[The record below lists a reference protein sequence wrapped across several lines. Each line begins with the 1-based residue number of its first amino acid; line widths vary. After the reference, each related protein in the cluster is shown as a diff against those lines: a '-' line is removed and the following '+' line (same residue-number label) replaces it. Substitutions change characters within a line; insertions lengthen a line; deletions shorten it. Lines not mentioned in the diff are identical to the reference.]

1 MIVNPRLAPTEALID
16 AVDPEEL
23 KFALAFR
30 EAVFTGRTPPGRSV
44 EWFGA
49 ESAEFL
55 FPDTP
60 DNRAAMALLGHC
72 GCDREKFFALM
83 TRIEHLFS
91 LLESAQARG
100 WASIEGS
107 SVGIHDAV
115 LEAASKAPMH
125 LTRGPDEEGFF
136 EAVEALAHRVGSEQR
151 AGENEYA
158 PQETDGNPRRAA
170 GKRKDL
176 AEREGF
182 EPSVEV

>member
-1 MIVNPRLAPTEALID
+1 MIMNPSLAPTEASID

-30 EAVFTGRTPPGRSV
+30 EAVFTGQTPPDRST

-49 ESAEFL
+49 HDAGFC

-60 DNRAAMALLGHC
+60 DNRVAIALLGHC

-107 SVGIHDAV
+107 RVGIHEAV
-115 LEAASKAPMH
+115 IEAASKTPMH
-125 LTRGPDEEGFF
+125 LTRGPDEERFF
-136 EAVEALAHRVGSEQR
+136 EAVEALAHRVGSE
-151 AGENEYA
+151 
-158 PQETDGNPRRAA
+158 
-170 GKRKDL
+170 
-176 AEREGF
+176 
-182 EPSVEV
+182 

>member
-1 MIVNPRLAPTEALID
+1 MIDPRLAPAEASID

-30 EAVFTGRTPPGRSV
+30 EAVFTGRTLPDRST

-49 ESAEFL
+49 QDAEFC

-60 DNRAAMALLGHC
+60 DNRVAIALLGHC

-100 WASIEGS
+100 WASVEGS

-125 LTRGPDEEGFF
+125 LTRRPDEEGFF
-136 EAVEALAHRVGSEQR
+136 EAVEALAHRVRSE
-151 AGENEYA
+151 
-158 PQETDGNPRRAA
+158 
-170 GKRKDL
+170 
-176 AEREGF
+176 
-182 EPSVEV
+182 